1 MLYRLLRGHE
11 RARGREAA
19 RCCCSSL
26 QLVSLQ
32 SDVALL
38 QDPLK
43 SMLCLSLTLVA
54 GPMPDGEDDLE
65 KLHACRRCMGCFGLA
80 CKVKTHTVLRP
91 ATRSLCRSKVSK
103 NNTQELPSSP
113 ARSERG

>member
-1 MLYRLLRGHE
+1 MYKLLGDHE
-11 RARGREAA
+11 QARGREAA
-19 RCCCSSL
+19 RRCCGSL

-43 SMLCLSLTLVA
+43 SMLCLFLTLIA

-65 KLHACRRCMGCFGLA
+65 KLHTCKRFGTGCLGLA
-80 CKVKTHTVLRP
+80 HSSAKACNLLSVQQWVN
-91 ATRSLCRSKVSK
+91 K
-103 NNTQELPSSP
+103 NNSQELPSSP
-113 ARSERG
+113 AKSEKG